1 MMKLE
6 GIKLKVDPPGKFS
19 GTTKDN
25 YEDFEK
31 RLRTYLCLTDTRFPK
46 LLKWCLTR
54 TMPITQ
60 ETMHELSNDPA
71 EVNALKSQM
80 NPFLYY
86 TLMSLVGGSAY
97 TILEQVEEENGCEA
111 YRRLYLRYARTKMQN
126 AIMRI
131 ATIVNM
137 KFHDSNFETTFTE
150 WESEMHKIEVSLN
163 NKIDDVIKIGIL
175 IAGTT
180 GKLHDHL
187 CLTLGDTLSYD
198 DTRDMVINYLKT
210 KSLTSQTRKGPDD
223 MDVSAVTKGK
233 GFSFK
238 GKGKGKGSGTT
249 SPNKGK
255 EKTKDKQKPKALA
268 KAASQKVAGVTT
280 ARAILMTL
288 SIAIA
293 AVQKDK
299 EKESEDYLKKK
310 ELRHSLLCFLS
321 RVLLRDRLCHSWK
334 LSRLHHHLQL
344 LLYTMV
350 KSLEKLGTTTTTA
363 GLCRS
368 IWLLRSRRCR
378 YLD

>member
-150 WESEMHKIEVSLN
+150 WESELHKIEVSLN
-163 NKIDDVIKIGIL
+163 NKLDDVIKIGIL

-187 CLTLGDTLSYD
+187 CLTLGDTI
-198 DTRDMVINYLKT
+198 V
-210 KSLTSQTRKGPDD
+210 
-223 MDVSAVTKGK
+223 
-233 GFSFK
+233 
-238 GKGKGKGSGTT
+238 
-249 SPNKGK
+249 
-255 EKTKDKQKPKALA
+255 
-268 KAASQKVAGVTT
+268 
-280 ARAILMTL
+280 
-288 SIAIA
+288 
-293 AVQKDK
+293 
-299 EKESEDYLKKK
+299 
-310 ELRHSLLCFLS
+310 
-321 RVLLRDRLCHSWK
+321 
-334 LSRLHHHLQL
+334 
-344 LLYTMV
+344 
-350 KSLEKLGTTTTTA
+350 
-363 GLCRS
+363 
-368 IWLLRSRRCR
+368 
-378 YLD
+378 

>member
-1 MMKLE
+1 
-6 GIKLKVDPPGKFS
+6 
-19 GTTKDN
+19 
-25 YEDFEK
+25 
-31 RLRTYLCLTDTRFPK
+31 
-46 LLKWCLTR
+46 
-54 TMPITQ
+54 MPITQ
-60 ETMHELSNDPA
+60 ETMSQELSQDPA
-71 EVNALKSQM
+71 EIHALKTQM

-163 NKIDDVIKIGIL
+163 NKIDDVIKVGIL

-223 MDVSAVTKGK
+223 MDVSAITKGK
-233 GFSFK
+233 GFGSK

-255 EKTKDKQKPKALA
+255 GKGKDKGQAEAKGTSKGGKSKGRWCHNCKSNTHDTKYCYRGGAKGQRKGVRGLFEEEGAQTQSTMLPLTNAVARSTMSQLETQSTAPPSTVAAIHYGQVVGEAWDNDNYSKTMQINMVAKEQK
-268 KAASQKVAGVTT
+268 
-280 ARAILMTL
+280 M
-288 SIAIA
+288 
-293 AVQKDK
+293 
-299 EKESEDYLKKK
+299 
-310 ELRHSLLCFLS
+310 
-321 RVLLRDRLCHSWK
+321 
-334 LSRLHHHLQL
+334 
-344 LLYTMV
+344 
-350 KSLEKLGTTTTTA
+350 
-363 GLCRS
+363 
-368 IWLLRSRRCR
+368 
-378 YLD
+378 